1 MSGSFVTHE
10 ECGEISRRVLEK
22 LDSMEK
28 RLFRDNGTLSIQ
40 TRIERHEQ
48 ILHGLLWALSI
59 IVGTV
64 LTAAAPSSRRS
75 TSSRSASPSVTASS
89 DQSWCTTL
97 TPHSR
102 MCRRPDP

>member
-1 MSGSFVTHE
+1 MNNASYVTHG

-48 ILHGLLWALSI
+48 ILRVLLWALSI

-64 LTAAAPSSRRS
+64 LTSAVMGLILLFKWAVGHGAA
-75 TSSRSASPSVTASS
+75 
-89 DQSWCTTL
+89 L
-97 TPHSR
+97 
-102 MCRRPDP
+102 

>member
-1 MSGSFVTHE
+1 MSGANFVTHE

-22 LDSMEK
+22 LESMEK

-48 ILHGLLWALSI
+48 ILRVLLWALSI

-64 LTAAAPSSRRS
+64 LT
-75 TSSRSASPSVTASS
+75 SAVMGLILLFKWAVVHGATV
-89 DQSWCTTL
+89 
-97 TPHSR
+97 
-102 MCRRPDP
+102 